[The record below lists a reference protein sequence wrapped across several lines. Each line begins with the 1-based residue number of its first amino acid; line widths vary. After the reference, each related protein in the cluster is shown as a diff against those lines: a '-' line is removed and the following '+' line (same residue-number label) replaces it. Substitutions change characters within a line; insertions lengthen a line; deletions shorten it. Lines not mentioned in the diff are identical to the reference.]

1 MGLKDEMSEMR
12 KSMEKMTLELHET
25 NLAIRESLQLTSD
38 TIKEMNESFSKML
51 GETLKA
57 MQDMKVRIDISDNI
71 LSRLGIEGLL
81 PDIFKKKTKK

>member
-1 MGLKDEMSEMR
+1 MGLKDEISEMR
-12 KSMEKMTLELHET
+12 KSMEKLTSELHET

-38 TIKEMNESFSKML
+38 TIKEMSESFSKML

-57 MQDMKVRIDISDNI
+57 MQDMKVKVDISDTI
-71 LSRLGIEGLL
+71 LNSII

>member
-1 MGLKDEMSEMR
+1 MGLKDEISEMR
-12 KSMEKMTLELHET
+12 KSMEKMTSELHET

-38 TIKEMNESFSKML
+38 TIKEMNESFTKML

-57 MQDMKVRIDISDNI
+57 MQDMKVKVDISDIVLN
-71 LSRLGIEGLL
+71 RLGIEGLI

>member
-25 NLAIRESLQLTSD
+25 NLAIRESLQLTSNAV
-38 TIKEMNESFSKML
+38 KEMSESFTKML
-51 GETLKA
+51 GESLKA
-57 MQDMKVRIDISDNI
+57 MQDMKVKVDISDTI
-71 LSRLGIEGLL
+71 LDRLGIEGLI

>member
-12 KSMEKMTLELHET
+12 KSMEKMTSELHET

-38 TIKEMNESFSKML
+38 TIKEMNESFTKML

-57 MQDMKVRIDISDNI
+57 MQDMKVKVDISDSI
-71 LSRLGIEGLL
+71 LNRLGIEGLI

>member
-12 KSMEKMTLELHET
+12 KSMEKMTSELHET
-25 NLAIRESLQLTSD
+25 NLAIRESLQLTSNA
-38 TIKEMNESFSKML
+38 IKEMSESFTKML

-57 MQDMKVRIDISDNI
+57 MQDMKVKVDISDTIYN
-71 LSRLGIEGLL
+71 RLGIDGLI

>member
-12 KSMEKMTLELHET
+12 KSMEKMTSELHET

-38 TIKEMNESFSKML
+38 TIKEMSESFTKML

-57 MQDMKVRIDISDNI
+57 MQDMKVKVDISDTIYN
-71 LSRLGIEGLL
+71 RLGIDGLI

>member
-1 MGLKDEMSEMR
+1 MGLKDEISEMR
-12 KSMEKMTLELHET
+12 KSMEKMTSELHET

-57 MQDMKVRIDISDNI
+57 MQDMKVKVDISDSI
-71 LSRLGIEGLL
+71 LNRLGIDGLI
-81 PDIFKKKTKK
+81 PDIFKKKTNK

>member
-1 MGLKDEMSEMR
+1 MGLKDEISEMR
-12 KSMEKMTLELHET
+12 KSMEKLTSELHET

-38 TIKEMNESFSKML
+38 SIKEMSESFSKML

-57 MQDMKVRIDISDNI
+57 MQDMKVKVDISDTI
-71 LSRLGIEGLL
+71 LNRLGIESLI

>member
-12 KSMEKMTLELHET
+12 KSMEKMTSELHET

-38 TIKEMNESFSKML
+38 TIKEMNESFTKML

-57 MQDMKVRIDISDNI
+57 MQDMKVKVDISDSI
-71 LSRLGIEGLL
+71 LNRLGIEGLI
-81 PDIFKKKTKK
+81 PDIFKKKAKK

>member
-12 KSMEKMTLELHET
+12 KSMEKMTSELHET

-38 TIKEMNESFSKML
+38 TIKEMNESFTKML

-57 MQDMKVRIDISDNI
+57 MQDMKVKVDISDTI
-71 LSRLGIEGLL
+71 LNRLGIDGLI

>member
-1 MGLKDEMSEMR
+1 MSEMR
-12 KSMEKMTLELHET
+12 KSMEKMTSELHET

-38 TIKEMNESFSKML
+38 TIKEMNESFTKML

-57 MQDMKVRIDISDNI
+57 MQDMKVKVDISDTIYN
-71 LSRLGIEGLL
+71 RLGIDGLI

>member
-38 TIKEMNESFSKML
+38 TIKEMNESFTKML

-57 MQDMKVRIDISDNI
+57 MQDMKVKVDISDTIYN
-71 LSRLGIEGLL
+71 RLGIDGLI

>member
-25 NLAIRESLQLTSD
+25 NLAIRESLQLTSNAV
-38 TIKEMNESFSKML
+38 KEMSESFTKML
-51 GETLKA
+51 GETLNA
-57 MQDMKVRIDISDNI
+57 MQDMKVKVDISDTI
-71 LSRLGIEGLL
+71 LDRLGIDGLI

>member
-12 KSMEKMTLELHET
+12 KNMEKMTSELHET

-38 TIKEMNESFSKML
+38 TIKEMNESFTKML

-57 MQDMKVRIDISDNI
+57 MQDMKVKVDISDSI
-71 LSRLGIEGLL
+71 LNRLGIEGLI

>member
-1 MGLKDEMSEMR
+1 MGLKDEISEMR
-12 KSMEKMTLELHET
+12 KSMEKMTSEIHET

-57 MQDMKVRIDISDNI
+57 MQDMKVKVDISDTI
-71 LSRLGIEGLL
+71 YGGLI

>member
-1 MGLKDEMSEMR
+1 MSEMR
-12 KSMEKMTLELHET
+12 KSMEKMTSELHET

-38 TIKEMNESFSKML
+38 TIKEMSESFTKML

-57 MQDMKVRIDISDNI
+57 MQDMKVKVDISDTIYN
-71 LSRLGIEGLL
+71 RLGIDDLI